1 MKRSVCLIALLLVAA
16 LCLATSSVFAADIS
30 PHAPDFDDPQRQAEV
45 DAVNTQI
52 DEFMNNAVVPYSNSS
67 NGLSVPVYQQANSYY
82 CGPASVQMVV
92 KYITGV
98 YIQQSTLASSMGTAS
113 NGGTY
118 VYRVAQELNSRC
130 GSGTYQYV
138 HTSEASFS
146 DSLIYSINKGRPIIA
161 HVMTGGLPNYNYQS
175 NSGHYIV
182 VRAYSVSFSG
192 TSSSTTCQYND
203 PHYNSKYYGTYTCT
217 MSQMLSAINAN
228 AGYFIRST

>member
-67 NGLSVPVYQQANSYY
+67 NGLSVPLYQQANSYY

-113 NGGTY
+113 NGGTH

-146 DSLIYSINKGRPIIA
+146 DSLIKCYLQLTQMQAISSARLNLIPSRIIG
-161 HVMTGGLPNYNYQS
+161 VKS
-175 NSGHYIV
+175 
-182 VRAYSVSFSG
+182 
-192 TSSSTTCQYND
+192 
-203 PHYNSKYYGTYTCT
+203 
-217 MSQMLSAINAN
+217 
-228 AGYFIRST
+228 